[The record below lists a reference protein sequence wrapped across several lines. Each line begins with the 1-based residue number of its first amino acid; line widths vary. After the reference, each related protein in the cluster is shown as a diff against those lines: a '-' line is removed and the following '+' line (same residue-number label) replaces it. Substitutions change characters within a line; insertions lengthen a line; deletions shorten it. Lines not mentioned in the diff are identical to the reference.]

1 MGTPVQSLV
10 LQTSIELLHC
20 SVQRPPAGASLA
32 AVEVSRFRIAQI
44 MSRQQMTMPLFQEN
58 LRSDEEERKEEKY

>member
-20 SVQRPPAGASLA
+20 SVQRPPVGASLA
-32 AVEVSRFRIAQI
+32 AVEVSRFRIAQ
-44 MSRQQMTMPLFQEN
+44 MSRQQMTMPLFPEN
-58 LRSDEEERKEEKY
+58 LRSDVEERKEEKY